1 MTAFTAEQLANTKML
16 AFLVD
21 QYPLPP
27 ANNNPAFRVK
37 FAVIVAAL
45 TECSLKD
52 ITYGDIGSSSLGF
65 MQQTAGY
72 GSAGGRLNPVTS
84 VDMFLNGGPQG
95 QPAFLK
101 TPWTR
106 GDYPSICRAVQAVQ
120 GSQFDGKTLTDGKTI
135 NKATGKPYPAGTPLP
150 YADNYINNIADA
162 LDALA
167 QAGILPVPPPPP
179 VNPVIT
185 QLVPIIAQLTT
196 VDQLLTAAVTALQAI
211 K

>member
-1 MTAFTAEQLANTKML
+1 MTTFTPEQLANTKML

-27 ANNNPAFRVK
+27 ADNHPAFRVK

-72 GSAGGRLNPVTS
+72 GPAGGRLNPVTS

-106 GDYPSICRAVQAVQ
+106 GDYPLLCRCVQQVQ
-120 GSQFDGKTLTDGKTI
+120 GSQFDGKTIDPKT
-135 NKATGKPYPAGTPLP
+135 GQPYPYAG
-150 YADNYINNIADA
+150 NYIGNIADA

-167 QAGILPVPPPPP
+167 QAGIPPVPPPTG
-179 VNPVIT
+179 NPAVA

-196 VDQLLTAAVTALQAI
+196 IDQLLTTAVTALKAV